1 MDEVDGPTDK
11 RTLKAS
17 LSLFDE
23 LPNVQLKPKPQ
34 IWLTPQLVLDY
45 FLRLSTDGHHFIK
58 TRLINT
64 LFTNLQLQ
72 HKTGVMC
79 LFNL

>member
-34 IWLTPQLVLDY
+34 IWLTPQQVLDY
-45 FLRLSTDGHHFIK
+45 FLRLSAEWIPFH
-58 TRLINT
+58 
-64 LFTNLQLQ
+64 
-72 HKTGVMC
+72 
-79 LFNL
+79 

>member
-45 FLRLSTDGHHFIK
+45 FLRLSTEWIPFH
-58 TRLINT
+58 
-64 LFTNLQLQ
+64 
-72 HKTGVMC
+72 
-79 LFNL
+79 